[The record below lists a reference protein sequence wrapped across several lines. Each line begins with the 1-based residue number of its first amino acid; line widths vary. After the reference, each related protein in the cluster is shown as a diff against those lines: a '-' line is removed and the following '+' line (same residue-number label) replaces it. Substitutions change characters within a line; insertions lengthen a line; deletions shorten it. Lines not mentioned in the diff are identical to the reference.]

1 MQRGRRPGFSGC
13 QALAPEGKS
22 SDYEATLAAQS
33 SEREAWNRA
42 TELQNQIDRLQDEV
56 ANLKTRLVAVP
67 PPIADHVRWVNAG
80 ACRDLISAIFANQKI
95 AAIKAVRTM
104 CGLGL
109 REAKD
114 LVEEF
119 PNFRPGQY

>member
-1 MQRGRRPGFSGC
+1 MIKIEC
-13 QALAPEGKS
+13 NVEDVQAFLTAKS
-22 SDYEATLAAQS
+22 SD
-33 SEREAWNRA
+33 RG
-42 TELQNQIDRLQDEV
+42 
-56 ANLKTRLVAVP
+56 
-67 PPIADHVRWVNAG
+67 VNAG